1 MSTPSEKNPALVEL
15 SDYLARQMREP
26 VSSEPEHPVETES
39 DLPRSPYAPKS
50 PHERAAARLRV
61 LANNEGDP
69 HSSPYAPKRARLSE
83 AEPSFG
89 PDGEP
94 VASSREARYATA
106 TPLAHSEYVA
116 SVNAPSLSPD
126 RASAGSSHLG
136 ETPPDKDGPANE
148 SRISARAHSDKH
160 PADPGAISAFPPARA
175 HNDEA
180 TKPAPSEIW
189 RRIIA
194 DQELARIETSL
205 RLLQHRQIAG
215 LRLPRG
221 PNLALSGHP
230 ALSAGDTMEGSDSK
244 REKVIEWFA
253 RPRSLEPTVMPPP
266 PLKPPRNLHVS
277 LMLAVGCFAG
287 AIAYYAF
294 MPARSSQSAL
304 TTQIPTAATSSR
316 ARTPQPQGSSRPEIH
331 SRAESYWAEGS
342 LSGSSATQIELARIE
357 TSQPSAPSP
366 AAVISERHSTA
377 KAEPADA
384 QDPSSRKNSAV
395 RVMDADEIDLLLEQ
409 GERFIAAGDIVTARM
424 IFERA
429 AKAENATAAVALA
442 AAYDPIVLAKLGVLG
457 IDMDVEKARLW
468 YQKAQSLGSAQAV
481 EQLRA
486 LDER

>member
-106 TPLAHSEYVA
+106 TPLAHSEDVA

-175 HNDEA
+175 HNM
-180 TKPAPSEIW
+180 KQPSP
-189 RRIIA
+189 RRVKYGA
-194 DQELARIETSL
+194 GSLPTRSL
-205 RLLQHRQIAG
+205 RGSKPVCGCCSIDKSQGCAFLAG
-215 LRLPRG
+215 PTLPFR
-221 PNLALSGHP
+221 A
-230 ALSAGDTMEGSDSK
+230 TQ
-244 REKVIEWFA
+244 
-253 RPRSLEPTVMPPP
+253 RSL
-266 PLKPPRNLHVS
+266 LGIQWR
-277 LMLAVGCFAG
+277 G
-287 AIAYYAF
+287 
-294 MPARSSQSAL
+294 
-304 TTQIPTAATSSR
+304 
-316 ARTPQPQGSSRPEIH
+316 
-331 SRAESYWAEGS
+331 
-342 LSGSSATQIELARIE
+342 
-357 TSQPSAPSP
+357 
-366 AAVISERHSTA
+366 
-377 KAEPADA
+377 
-384 QDPSSRKNSAV
+384 
-395 RVMDADEIDLLLEQ
+395 
-409 GERFIAAGDIVTARM
+409 
-424 IFERA
+424 
-429 AKAENATAAVALA
+429 ATAS
-442 AAYDPIVLAKLGVLG
+442 
-457 IDMDVEKARLW
+457 AR
-468 YQKAQSLGSAQAV
+468 
-481 EQLRA
+481 R
-486 LDER
+486 